1 MPHLEY
7 IMKRKKKNGGALAF
21 IYFRCIFPVLSV
33 IATVCIM
40 FVECYKYLFMQ
51 NSKGVYSVM
60 SLWRLIDSTWE
71 TSRNSLFGKEE
82 IAADSLVFS
91 ETTFWL
97 VIVFVALFVFGAAAA
112 IYSSVAMIKY
122 LYDGHDRSRF
132 TRLFVTL
139 VPNRIILSIYQ
150 LPMIVIFALPSLW
163 VFFSKRF
170 FDYYVELY
178 FEPFDMFWVAVGI
191 FVLGAIVVGVSSY
204 FEKRDGLDVFAANA
218 SREPM
223 IKEKKNAEGL
233 EEIENAEE
241 SEKEIT
247 ESEDAYERML
257 EAQKAEQRERIL
269 RLLNAQKDEND
280 ENDKD
285 GENE

>member
-1 MPHLEY
+1 MPHFKY

-21 IYFRCIFPVLSV
+21 IYFRCVFPVLLV

-40 FVECYKYLFMQ
+40 LVECYKFKFMQ
-51 NSKGVYSVM
+51 NSTGKWSVM

-97 VIVFVALFVFGAAAA
+97 VIVFVALFVFGAVAA

-132 TRLFVTL
+132 TRIFVTL
-139 VPNRIILSIYQ
+139 VPNRIVLCLYQ

-178 FEPFDMFWVAVGI
+178 FDPFDMFWAAVGI

-204 FEKRDGLDVFAANA
+204 FEKRDGLDVFAVNA

-223 IKEKKNAEGL
+223 MKGKNNAYEPEENEDIQENE
-233 EEIENAEE
+233 EEIRE
-241 SEKEIT
+241 SEN
-247 ESEDAYERML
+247 AYERML

>member
-1 MPHLEY
+1 VPQLQY
-7 IMKRKKKNGGALAF
+7 IMKRKKKNAGALAF

-40 FVECYKYLFMQ
+40 FVECYSFLFIQ
-51 NSKGVYSVM
+51 NSEGRRSVM
-60 SLWRLIDSTWE
+60 SLWQLTDSTWE

-97 VIVFVALFVFGAAAA
+97 VIAFAVLFVFGAAAA
-112 IYSSVAMIKY
+112 VYSSVAMIKY

-139 VPNRIILSIYQ
+139 VPNRIVLCLYQ
-150 LPMIVIFALPSLW
+150 LPMIAIFALPSLW
-163 VFFSKRF
+163 VLFSKRI
-170 FDYYVELY
+170 FDYYVELS
-178 FEPFDMFWVAVGI
+178 FDPFDMFWAAVGI
-191 FVLGAIVVGVSSY
+191 FVLGAIVVGVSAY
-204 FEKRDGLDVFAANA
+204 FERREGLDVFAVRA
-218 SREPM
+218 SREPL
-223 IKEKKNAEGL
+223 IKGTEPTDEP
-233 EEIENAEE
+233 E
-241 SEKEIT
+241 EKEEET
-247 ESEDAYERML
+247 ESEDTYERMF

-269 RLLNAQKDEND
+269 RLLNTQNEQKDEN
-280 ENDKD
+280 

>member
-1 MPHLEY
+1 MPQLEY
-7 IMKRKKKNGGALAF
+7 IMKRKKKNAGALAL

-40 FVECYKYLFMQ
+40 FVECYEFKFMQ
-51 NSKGVYSVM
+51 NSKVEWSVM
-60 SLWRLIDSTWE
+60 SLWQLTDSTWE

-97 VIVFVALFVFGAAAA
+97 VIAFAALFIFGAAVAV
-112 IYSSVAMIKY
+112 YSSIAMIKY
-122 LYDGHDRSRF
+122 LYDGHGRSYF

-139 VPNRIILSIYQ
+139 VPNRIVLCLYQ

-163 VFFSKRF
+163 IFLSKRI

-191 FVLGAIVVGVSSY
+191 FVLGAIVVGVSAY
-204 FEKRDGLDVFAANA
+204 FERREGLDIFAVRT
-218 SREPM
+218 SREPK
-223 IKEKKNAEGL
+223 IKT
-233 EEIENAEE
+233 IEPTDE
-241 SEKEIT
+241 SEEKEEP
-247 ESEDAYERML
+247 ESEDIYERML
-257 EAQKAEQRERIL
+257 DAQKAEQRERIL
-269 RLLNAQKDEND
+269 RLLTKDKNT
-280 ENDKD
+280 D
-285 GENE
+285 GDNE